1 MDAVTIM
8 GIGKGTRSRAARCLR
23 ARGFGVLVLT
33 LAATMLGA
41 AWTGAAP
48 AQDAPANPPAARAQQ
63 ERSVDSLS
71 VVKLR
76 SKSVANARSA
86 RTLGSQR
93 EGTGVVIDASGLVM
107 TIGYLITEA
116 ETVELSTSDGKVFP
130 ATVVGYDSVTG
141 LGLVKALTPLP
152 VKPVEMGQSSEAA
165 ERDMVL
171 VVGFDGVAPAY
182 IVSKRPF
189 VGYWEYLLDEAIYT
203 APATVNWQ
211 GAALLNREGR
221 LLGIG
226 SLVVGDAI
234 GSRGQIPGNMFVP
247 IDVIKPV
254 LGDFVANGRSTT
266 RPRPWIGVSSQ
277 EVQGNLIV
285 TRVSPEGPADDAGLK
300 AGDIIVGIGGQPIK
314 GQADFYTRLWKS
326 GEAGIEIA
334 IEVLKRNRVETYKV
348 KSIDRH
354 RYFRSR
360 PTL

>member
-1 MDAVTIM
+1 M
-8 GIGKGTRSRAARCLR
+8 L
-23 ARGFGVLVLT
+23 
-33 LAATMLGA
+33 LAAIGA
-41 AWTGAAP
+41 GPAA
-48 AQDAPANPPAARAQQ
+48 AQDAPASPPAARTQV
-63 ERSVDSLS
+63 ERSLESLS

-93 EGTGVVIDASGLVM
+93 EGTGVVIDSNGMVI

-130 ATVVGYDSVTG
+130 ATVVGYDHVTG
-141 LGLVKALTPLP
+141 MGLVKALTPLP
-152 VKPVEMGQSSEAA
+152 VKPVEMGLSSEAA

-171 VVGFDGVAPAY
+171 IVGFDGVAPAY

-234 GSRGQIPGNMFVP
+234 GTRGQIPGNMFVP
-247 IDVIKPV
+247 IDVLKPV
-254 LGDFVANGRSTT
+254 LGDFIANGRSTSK
-266 RPRPWIGVSSQ
+266 PRPWIGVSSQ

-285 TRVSPEGPADDAGLK
+285 TRVSPEGPADEAGLK

-314 GQADFYTRLWKS
+314 GQADFYLRLWKS
-326 GEAGIEIA
+326 GDAGAEVA
-334 IEVLKRNRVETYKV
+334 IDVLKGNRVETYKV
-348 KSIDRH
+348 KSIERN

>member
-1 MDAVTIM
+1 VWQRAER
-8 GIGKGTRSRAARCLR
+8 GLAARS
-23 ARGFGVLVLT
+23 LVL
-33 LAATMLGA
+33 AAVAMGV
-41 AWTGAAP
+41 AWAGAAP
-48 AQDAPANPPAARAQQ
+48 AQDAPAAPPARHGLQG
-63 ERSVDSLS
+63 RTLDSLS

-76 SKSVANARSA
+76 SKSVPNARSA

-93 EGTGVVIDASGLVM
+93 EGTGVVIDSNGLVM

-116 ETVELSTSDGKVFP
+116 ETVELSTADGKVFP
-130 ATVVGYDSVTG
+130 ASVVGYDSVTG
-141 LGLVKALTPLP
+141 LGLVKALTQLP

-165 ERDMVL
+165 ERDIVL

-234 GSRGQIPGNMFVP
+234 GRGQIPGNMFVP

-254 LGDFVANGRSTT
+254 LGDFIANGRTT
-266 RPRPWIGVSSQ
+266 NKPRPWIGVSSQ

-285 TRVSPEGPADDAGLK
+285 TRVSPEGPAEEAGLK

-314 GQADFYTRLWKS
+314 GQADFYLRLWKS
-326 GEAGIEIA
+326 GEAGAEIL
-334 IEVLKRNRVETYKV
+334 IEVLKGNRVETYRV
-348 KSIDRH
+348 KSIDRN

-360 PTL
+360 PIL

>member
-1 MDAVTIM
+1 MDACDISGGACGGVKVH
-8 GIGKGTRSRAARCLR
+8 GRFFEAAGW
-23 ARGFGVLVLT
+23 A
-33 LAATMLGA
+33 LAAMTAGAIWAGA
-41 AWTGAAP
+41 AVAQEAP
-48 AQDAPANPPAARAQQ
+48 ATPPAA
-63 ERSVDSLS
+63 SVPQAATLDALS
-71 VVKLR
+71 VVKIR

-93 EGTGVVIDASGLVM
+93 EGTGVVIDSNGLVM

-116 ETVELSTSDGKVFP
+116 ETVDLSTADGKVFP
-130 ATVVGYDSVTG
+130 ATVIGSDNVTG
-141 LGLVKALTPLP
+141 LGLVRALTPLP
-152 VKPVEMGQSSEAA
+152 VKPVEMGLSAEAA
-165 ERDMVL
+165 ERDVVM

-211 GAALLNREGR
+211 GAALLSREGR

-234 GSRGQIPGNMFVP
+234 GGRGQVPGNMFVP
-247 IDVIKPV
+247 IDAIKPV
-254 LGDFVANGRSTT
+254 LGDFIANGRSTAK
-266 RPRPWIGVSSQ
+266 PRPWIGVSSQ
-277 EVQGNLIV
+277 EVQGNLII

-300 AGDIIVGIGGQPIK
+300 AGDVIVGIGGQPIK

-326 GEAGIEIA
+326 GEAGAEIA
-334 IEVLKRNRVETYKV
+334 VEVLKGNRVQTHKV
-348 KSIDRH
+348 KSIDRN
-354 RYFRSR
+354 RYLRGG